1 MSKQEA
7 PTTPLE
13 GKGGDPTIPIEEGPA
28 ASMPTAPIIEEP
40 PTARLTSPDGGAHD
54 EGDLGAEE
62 AWIVTTVFGDA
73 A

>member
-1 MSKQEA
+1 MLKQEA

-13 GKGGDPTIPIEEGPA
+13 GMGGDPTIPIEEGPA

-40 PTARLTSPDGGAHD
+40 PTTRPTSPGGGAHD

-62 AWIVTTVFGDA
+62 AWTTMIVSGDA
-73 A
+73 T